1 MSQKPIDNTESED
14 EPSERELR
22 ISQLLAEFLKQE
34 DEGTALSREEFLESN
49 ADVAEDLI
57 VLLEMADMIQEMAGP
72 LSGDEFGLNTGKK
85 KSEKVVANADA
96 SGFNSKLDHRTDAL
110 EDTNVDKDD
119 SIDFYLSSGL
129 IPLVGSTSSTPEG
142 FGFGDYQ
149 LLEVIGQ
156 GGMGIVYRA
165 RQAGINR
172 EVAVKMIRSDRF
184 HLDKDVARF
193 YKEAQTAGST
203 QHPNVVTV
211 FDIGDV
217 KGRHYFSMELVEG
230 TDLAA
235 LNRESHLSSR
245 RMAEILRDVA
255 SGVHAA
261 HKHGAL
267 HRDLKPANVLIRDAD
282 GQAIVTD
289 FGLAKR
295 LENELDLTRSGDTV
309 GTPSYMSP
317 EQARADET
325 RMGPAS
331 DVYSIGAILY
341 ELMTGFPPFKSDSAA
356 STVVEVLHRE
366 VVPPSELSANINKH
380 LEAICLKCLEKKPQS
395 RYESAEALAED
406 FERMLDGRPVKAVP
420 VGKVR
425 KTIRWINNVP
435 FVARLSGNHFPNV
448 TRVHR
453 VVNHL
458 LWVIPV
464 LLLGLFLLWQNVRQ
478 IYVPDSIS
486 IGTGM
491 SDQFYHQVGLALK
504 NELAGNYNQPTEIVT
519 TSGSLE
525 NVNLLNSGTV
535 HIAIAQL
542 EVLANDNSVAKLTPL
557 YADKVHIVIRKGQG
571 INSLKDLQ
579 GRVVSLG
586 PLHSGMRITSE
597 RILTTLNIDIEG
609 MQQTFK
615 PFQDMLT
622 DPRIEAGVVTTRT
635 ENQILQTLLNDSRF
649 ELIGLTTSQ
658 INQLTQIGYHR
669 DQILGEG
676 LSQVEA
682 ELTPTVATMAFL
694 VSNANAGEALVTRML
709 NALFVDQ
716 ENGSIATRLKLLSR
730 KAASQHPIDFHPA
743 ALRFFAETNE

>member
-1 MSQKPIDNTESED
+1 MPEQPLNSPESDD

-34 DEGTALSREEFLESN
+34 DEGTALSRGEFLASN
-49 ADVAEDLI
+49 ADVADDLK

-72 LSGDEFGLNTGKK
+72 LSGDDFGLGSVKTKREDAILGADTPGLPS
-85 KSEKVVANADA
+85 KSKAGSEALVD
-96 SGFNSKLDHRTDAL
+96 TD
-110 EDTNVDKDD
+110 VDKND
-119 SIDFYLSSGL
+119 SIDFYLSSGS
-129 IPLVGSTSSTPEG
+129 IPPVGSTSSTPEG
-142 FGFGDYQ
+142 FAFGDYQ

-184 HLDKDVARF
+184 HFDKDVARF

-217 KGRHYFSMELVEG
+217 SGRHYFSMQLVEG

-255 SGVHAA
+255 NGVHAA
-261 HKHGAL
+261 HQHGVL

-282 GQAIVTD
+282 DQAIVTD
-289 FGLAKR
+289 FGLAKQI
-295 LENELDLTRSGDTV
+295 ENELDLTRSGDTV

-341 ELMTGFPPFKSDSAA
+341 ELMTGLPPFKSDSAA

-366 VVPPSELSANINKH
+366 VIPPSDLSTNVNKY
-380 LEAICLKCLEKKPQS
+380 LEAICLKCLEKNPQA
-395 RYESAEALAED
+395 RYESANELAED

-425 KTIRWINNVP
+425 KSVRWINNVP
-435 FVARLSGNHFPNV
+435 FIARLSGNHFPNV
-448 TRVHR
+448 TQAHR

-464 LLLGLFLLWQNVRQ
+464 LFFGLFLLWQIVRQ
-478 IYVPDSIS
+478 SYVPDSIS

-491 SDQFYHQVGLALK
+491 SDQFYHQVGLELK
-504 NELAGNYNQPTEIVT
+504 NELASNYNQPTKIVT

-525 NVNLLNSGTV
+525 NINLLNSGDV

-557 YADKVHIVIRKGQG
+557 YADKVHIVIRKDQG
-571 INSLKDLQ
+571 ISTLKDLQ

-597 RILTTLNIDIEG
+597 RILTALNIDVAG
-609 MQQTFK
+609 MQQTFT

-622 DPRIEAGVVTTRT
+622 DPSIEAGVITTRT
-635 ENQILQTLLNDSRF
+635 ENQVLQRLLNDSRF

-669 DQILGEG
+669 DRISGEG

-694 VSNANAGEALVTRML
+694 VTDANAGEALVSRML
-709 NALFVDQ
+709 NALFVEQ
-716 ENGSIATRLKLLSR
+716 SNGSIATRLNLLSR

-743 ALRFFAETNE
+743 ALKFFAEAN